1 LKDLCS
7 LSRLLFLIVFKEYC
21 SKSQPTVFRSSK
33 PASPLPV
40 IRESLYKT
48 VTSNTSGNNSEN
60 NSGNNSDNSSSN
72 NSVNGSIACYSS
84 GNISG
89 NITSNDTNN
98 FTGSNTSNTLFSS
111 LPGRRTVG
119 LPSESSFLWLAGSSE
134 TSQAIPKERGPLIE
148 ELD

>member
-1 LKDLCS
+1 MLQ
-7 LSRLLFLIVFKEYC
+7 
-21 SKSQPTVFRSSK
+21 QPAHVFRSSK

-48 VTSNTSGNNSEN
+48 VTSNNSGNNSEN

-72 NSVNGSIACYSS
+72 NSVNGSIACYSL

-89 NITSNDTNN
+89 NIMSNDTSNC
-98 FTGSNTSNTLFSS
+98 TGNNTSNTLFSS

-134 TSQAIPKERGPLIE
+134 TSQEIPKERGPLIE